1 MSRFPDRYRGVSVT
15 DVDVALEV
23 EPLRALLTSRKVYR
37 RTQFM
42 VVRNG
47 GAVALVEIRKSTS
60 EPLFCDVD
68 DIVLLAGPDETV
80 YLHRPELDTG
90 VPSEIVKAVPDAGG
104 ARCVVVEGRYGH
116 VSFVLDP
123 TPLQLHVLDVAPPW
137 PAKLLDQVGRVL
149 DTAEDLPD
157 IAVVGHVV
165 ELPDLLP
172 EEPAEHYLLQCRGGG
187 MDVAGSTVDY
197 LDEVPPVR
205 DWTLL
210 GCARSRQIHDHFY
223 GDVPGHQLTQVDTC
237 TRVLARRVEV
247 AEGEVVLT
255 KCCLLEEHIETER
268 NMVVV
273 PWGASFT
280 HLREALG
287 RVAGVAAATE
297 APDT

>member
-1 MSRFPDRYRGVSVT
+1 
-15 DVDVALEV
+15 
-23 EPLRALLTSRKVYR
+23 
-37 RTQFM
+37 M

-47 GAVALVEIRKSTS
+47 GAVALVEVRKSTS

-187 MDVAGSTVDY
+187 MDVAGRHRRLPRRGPTACATGRCSAAPAPGRSTTTSTATS
-197 LDEVPPVR
+197 R
-205 DWTLL
+205 DT
-210 GCARSRQIHDHFY
+210 S
-223 GDVPGHQLTQVDTC
+223 
-237 TRVLARRVEV
+237 
-247 AEGEVVLT
+247 
-255 KCCLLEEHIETER
+255 
-268 NMVVV
+268 
-273 PWGASFT
+273 
-280 HLREALG
+280 
-287 RVAGVAAATE
+287 
-297 APDT
+297 